1 MKWLTIFLLFPINL
15 FSQINIHKAGDG
27 WDLKVKEALKLIET
41 TSPTHYTLVEEV
53 VQEIEF
59 WNESYSSNI
68 IDNGKGVIVIAKGDV
83 EVSINNIAA
92 VIVHE
97 SYHLKVLNTK
107 QQLYPSQEEY
117 LSYKHELEF
126 LKLLPNVEHF
136 LVIHCIKQMANNS
149 K

>member
-27 WDLKVKEALKLIET
+27 WDLKVREALRLIQT

-59 WNESYSSNI
+59 WNNSYSSNFT
-68 IDNGKGVIVIAKGDV
+68 DNEKGVIVIAGGDV
-83 EVSINNIAA
+83 TLGINNIAA

-97 SYHLKVLNTK
+97 SYHLKVLKLK
-107 QQLYPSQEEY
+107 QQMYPSEEEY
-117 LSYKHELEF
+117 QSYKHELEF
-126 LKLLPNVEHF
+126 LKLLPNVENF